1 MVVLV
6 VVLVVVLLLYE
17 HMAPT
22 RAYPLRRT
30 GRCQSRPGYGPADGQ
45 KRKKIENKEEKK
57 QAAKILS
64 GIGVDSPGGGT
75 SESTSESVPHP
86 LKIWAAKS
94 IHAFGRGWAG
104 RHKKALEQVPSA
116 ERGD

>member
-1 MVVLV
+1 MPIRSVVQVAASLA
-6 VVLVVVLLLYE
+6 E
-17 HMAPT
+17 ETAQQ
-22 RAYPLRRT
+22 T
-30 GRCQSRPGYGPADGQ
+30 GK
-45 KRKKIENKEEKK
+45 KRKKIEDKEEKK

-75 SESTSESVPHP
+75 SESTSESGPHP